1 MHMARIGKG
10 LAFTLIELLVV
21 IAIIAI
27 LAALLLPALSRAKQ
41 KAKQVQC
48 LSNIKQI
55 GLANSMYVSDYSKTV
70 VYQDA
75 VEGYV
80 LWLEKIAQYSAKVD
94 KVRICPS
101 ITHQSVQ
108 RVPKPTQAL
117 DSYGTCDEAWIWG
130 PVNGK
135 YWYGGYSFNGWM
147 YSDGPASSSYEFKK
161 ETAVQRPVETPV
173 FGDAM
178 WVDAWPEPTD
188 PPARNLYEQPSPA
201 NGGINRFTVGR
212 HGKSVPTAA
221 PRNVPAGQTLPG
233 AINIGF
239 FDGHVEMVK
248 LDLLWNYYWHK
259 KWVVPAKRPS

>member
-1 MHMARIGKG
+1 MHMARIGKC

-178 WVDAWPEPTD
+178 WVDAWPQATD
-188 PPARNLYEQPSPA
+188 PAPRNLYEGWGYPP
-201 NGGINRFTVGR
+201 GGMGRFGLAR
-212 HGKSVPTAA
+212 HGSIGVP
-221 PRNVPAGQTLPG
+221 PRNVAPGTKLPG
-233 AINIGF
+233 SINISF
-239 FDGHVEMVK
+239 VDGHGG
-248 LDLLWNYYWHK
+248 LWQLNRLWNLYWHRDY
-259 KWVVPAKRPS
+259 VPPATRPQ

>member
-1 MHMARIGKG
+1 MKTTNHRDRA
-10 LAFTLIELLVV
+10 AFTLIELLVV

-27 LAALLLPALSRAKQ
+27 LAAMLLPALSRAKAQ
-41 KAKQVQC
+41 AARVKCA
-48 LSNIKQI
+48 SNEKQI
-55 GLANSMYVSDYSKTV
+55 GLACIMYMDDNAKFFVLVDASGLWMKDLIA
-70 VYQDA
+70 YQ
-75 VEGYV
+75 
-80 LWLEKIAQYSAKVD
+80 AKVQA
-94 KVRICPS
+94 VRLCAWSAIK
-101 ITHQSVQ
+101 
-108 RVPKPTQAL
+108 PKWSGYGAADRAWAYGAPEDPTGFQ
-117 DSYGTCDEAWIWG
+117 
-130 PVNGK
+130 
-135 YWYGGYSFNGWM
+135 GGYGLNGWM
-147 YSDGPASSSYEFKK
+147 YSNWGDQAFTKPSE
-161 ETAVQRPVETPV
+161 VQRPVLTPV
-173 FGDAM
+173 FADAM